1 MNFVADEGIDGP
13 IVEVLRENK
22 HYVWYV
28 AEMDPGISDEEVL
41 SLANRENALLL
52 TQDKDFGDLVFRQN
66 RSSPGVILIRMAGL
80 PPSTKAT
87 LVLKSI
93 VQHQSELLQAFTVI
107 TPDNIRIRPKR
118 S

>member
-80 PPSTKAT
+80 SPSTKAT

>member
-52 TQDKDFGDLVFRQN
+52 G
-66 RSSPGVILIRMAGL
+66 
-80 PPSTKAT
+80 
-87 LVLKSI
+87 
-93 VQHQSELLQAFTVI
+93 
-107 TPDNIRIRPKR
+107 
-118 S
+118 